1 MGMSQENVE
10 ILKAGFVGFESGQF
24 FELLD
29 PEIEWEARPDLP
41 DAGIYRGHDGV
52 RQLIGRFSEV
62 IDDIWF
68 RPEEFIPIGEDR
80 VAVPLRWGGKGKG
93 SGVVVE
99 ETRETWLFTL
109 SEGKVVRVQ
118 EFATRE
124 QALEGAGPRE

>member
-1 MGMSQENVE
+1 MSQENVE
-10 ILKAGFVGFESGQF
+10 ILKSGFAGFESGQF

-29 PEIEWEARPDLP
+29 PGVEWEARPDLP
-41 DAGIYRGHDGV
+41 DAGTYRVHDGV

-62 IDDIWF
+62 MDDIWF
-68 RPEEFIPIGEDR
+68 RPEEFISIGEEQ

-109 SEGKVVRVQ
+109 SKGKIVRVQ

-124 QALEGAGPRE
+124 QALEAAGLGQ